1 LFCFFDM
8 KSFNLKENFPA
19 GSVNDDGIMASS
31 EMLGKNKEE
40 SAWLERAGNETG
52 GNGEEG
58 EMSDSWEKESLKLFG
73 SAAGAEKVLFQNLFQ
88 TGPSSTSLPLNSFE
102 I

>member
-1 LFCFFDM
+1 M

-40 SAWLERAGNETG
+40 SA
-52 GNGEEG
+52 
-58 EMSDSWEKESLKLFG
+58 
-73 SAAGAEKVLFQNLFQ
+73 
-88 TGPSSTSLPLNSFE
+88 
-102 I
+102 